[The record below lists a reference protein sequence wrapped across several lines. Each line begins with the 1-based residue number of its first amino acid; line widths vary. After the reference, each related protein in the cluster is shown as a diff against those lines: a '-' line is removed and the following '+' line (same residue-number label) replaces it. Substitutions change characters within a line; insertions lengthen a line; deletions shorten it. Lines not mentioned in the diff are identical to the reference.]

1 MGIRKEAIYPVQE
14 WEITEK
20 SFDKE
25 TNYRNET
32 TFSLSNGYIGT
43 RGTYEEAYPFDVDT
57 GLEGN
62 FVNGFYESEKI
73 RYGEANFG
81 SPLLSQSLLNLP
93 NLKETR
99 VYLDD
104 EEFSMDTG
112 KTEEYDRT
120 LYMKD
125 GVLVRRLLWTSPG
138 GKKVRIQI
146 RRLVSFH
153 IKNIIA
159 MEYQI
164 LPLNFSGTIQIV
176 SVLQA
181 DVENHTRKT
190 NPIVDY
196 GPFGRKLE
204 PLELTADNTELFYKG
219 ITQTSR
225 LTVACGSSHTILP
238 SAGVT
243 AVSGEEHTFDGAV
256 HFKIQ
261 GREGQKITLEKFI
274 CYTSDLDV
282 KKDHL
287 NEFVKSMLKKAT
299 DMGYAY
305 FEEKQKE

>member
-125 GVLVRRLLWTSPG
+125 GVL
-138 GKKVRIQI
+138 
-146 RRLVSFH
+146 
-153 IKNIIA
+153 
-159 MEYQI
+159 EYY
-164 LPLNFSGTIQIV
+164 
-176 SVLQA
+176 A
-181 DVENHTRKT
+181 KM
-190 NPIVDY
+190 
-196 GPFGRKLE
+196 
-204 PLELTADNTELFYKG
+204 
-219 ITQTSR
+219 
-225 LTVACGSSHTILP
+225 
-238 SAGVT
+238 
-243 AVSGEEHTFDGAV
+243 
-256 HFKIQ
+256 
-261 GREGQKITLEKFI
+261 
-274 CYTSDLDV
+274 SDLEEELQGQFCRVHKGYLINLSYVDEYNKTEV
-282 KKDHL
+282 TLTNGDKLLISKYKYED
-287 NEFVKSMLKKAT
+287 FVK
-299 DMGYAY
+299 AY
-305 FEEKQKE
+305 LRFMQ